1 MTDTDTPIQIATETQ
16 LEILEHYGIKGM
28 KWGVRR
34 DQRTLDRIAGRKTS
48 EGSSK
53 KTTNSGKNQTKKAQ
67 RRSDVRNRRNLSDRD
82 IRGKIDRLKL
92 ERELSKLTAEDL
104 SPIRSKVT
112 QMLSDAGWQVG
123 KNVSVAV
130 LTVLTRKYLAG
141 ETLTRE
147 EIGKYLRPKK

>member
-1 MTDTDTPIQIATETQ
+1 MTDTPIQIASDAQ

-34 DQRTLDRIAGRKTS
+34 DRRTLDRLAGRTTS
-48 EGSSK
+48 KGSSK
-53 KTTNSGKNQTKKAQ
+53 KTTNSDKNQTKKAQ
-67 RRSDVRNRRNLSDRD
+67 RRADVRNRRNLSDRD

>member
-1 MTDTDTPIQIATETQ
+1 MTDTPIQIASDTQ

-34 DQRTLDRIAGRKTS
+34 DRRTLDRLAGRTTS
-48 EGSSK
+48 EESSK
-53 KTTNSGKNQTKKAQ
+53 KTTNSDKNQTKKAQ